1 MFEFVRALQHETCEH
16 VYTTMRHGKKH
27 NHLGRTHSHREAM
40 LENMASSLIL
50 HKRVET
56 TVAKA
61 KALRKFVE
69 PILTRAKEDTYQN
82 RRITFMHL
90 NDKETMKELF
100 GVVADKIASRPGGYT
115 RIIKL
120 GNRLG
125 DNADTCLI
133 ELVDF
138 NEVLLSAAAEKTT
151 ATTKTRRSRRS
162 GGAKGA
168 DTKSATQATLTT
180 DTETVDATPVVET
193 VVGEA
198 PNVEATTADVAPVAG
213 DDLTIVEGIGPKIAE
228 LLNNAGVTTFA
239 QLADADD
246 ATIQQVLTDAGP
258 RFNVHDVTTW
268 NEQAALARDGKM
280 DELKALQDKL
290 NAGKE

>member
-1 MFEFVRALQHETCEH
+1 
-16 VYTTMRHGKKH
+16 MRHGKKH
-27 NHLGRTHSHREAM
+27 NHLSRTHSHREAM

-61 KALRKFVE
+61 KELRKFVE

-100 GVVADKIASRPGGYT
+100 GVVADKIADRPGGYT

-125 DNADTCLI
+125 DNAETCLI

-138 NEVLLSAAAEKTT
+138 NEVLLSAVAEKAT
-151 ATTKTRRSRRS
+151 ATTKTRRSRR
-162 GGAKGA
+162 GGAKAA
-168 DTKSATQATLTT
+168 DAKSATQATPTA
-180 DTETVDATPVVET
+180 ETAPVDAAPIAETEVE
-193 VVGEA
+193 EA
-198 PNVEATTADVAPVAG
+198 PVAEATTVAPATG

-228 LLNNAGVTTFA
+228 LLNNAGITTFA

-246 ATIQQVLTDAGP
+246 ATVQQVLTDAGP
-258 RFNVHDVTTW
+258 RFNVHDAATW
-268 NEQAALARDGKM
+268 NEQASLARDGKL